1 MLSLAIPLTIL
12 ASLLIALLPSLELLF
27 YSILYFKGL
36 TVINRNPRRHD
47 NGITSFTH
55 KNSKDNVLLS
65 IIIPVKNEPLELFDR
80 ALRSIANCGLPKE
93 QIEVIIVSDD
103 IPLKAKELKQ
113 YVSDLSKKLGI
124 NVLFYHRDTPR
135 GGRSGALN
143 DGVRIAKGKYV
154 MTYDVDNVLEKH
166 SITKAIEILEEDND
180 VVAVVLRWKPLN
192 MDTRI
197 SEMQA
202 YALDYLM
209 DSLYR
214 GFSGLNLSVFPLGSG
229 TIYRK
234 DVLIN
239 KLRGWD
245 EKRIQDD
252 MEIGV
257 RIFCSGYRTA
267 FVDNVGIKV
276 ELPPTIKALRIQ
288 QCRWSYGA
296 MDALISRLNYLLSS
310 KNLPLLGKVLSII
323 FLLQYTPV
331 VAVTLGLIIMSILVY
346 FNMLVEEI
354 LFISSIIST
363 IFAAIYVY
371 SFIHA
376 HKHRGR
382 GVWSSIVMLGRSS
395 AIVTYL
401 APWITWYTFKALLRL
416 PYKYVITP
424 KGRKA
429 YDTSHSIISFGQLVG
444 IVVIIVLLALAYI
457 TVIHGYYFATVPY
470 ALFIVAILYVF
481 YRWWKEL

>member
-1 MLSLAIPLTIL
+1 MLNLAIALTTL

-36 TVINRNPRRHD
+36 KVVNMGSIKYNDTTNTISRSSNN
-47 NGITSFTH
+47 NT
-55 KNSKDNVLLS
+55 LLS
-65 IIIPVKNEPLELFDR
+65 IIIPVKNEPPELFNR
-80 ALRSIANCGLPKE
+80 ALESIANCGLPKD
-93 QIEVIIVSDD
+93 QLEVIIVSDD
-103 IPLKAKELKQ
+103 TPIKAKELKQ
-113 YVSDLSKKLGI
+113 HVISLSRKLGI
-124 NVLFYHRDTPR
+124 NVLFYHRNIPR

-143 DGVRIAKGKYV
+143 DGIRIAKGKYV
-154 MTYDVDNVLEKH
+154 MTYDVDNVLEEH
-166 SITKAIEILEEDND
+166 SVIKAIEILEGNND

-192 MDTRI
+192 TDTRV

-214 GFSGLNLSVFPLGSG
+214 GFSGLNLPVFPLGSG
-229 TIYRK
+229 TIYRR
-234 DVLIN
+234 DVLVN
-239 KLRGWD
+239 KLKGWD

-252 MEIGV
+252 MEIGI
-257 RIFCSGYRTA
+257 RMFSNGYKTA

-296 MDALISRLNYLLSS
+296 MDALISRLNYLLTS
-310 KNLPLLGKVLSII
+310 KNIPLLGKILSII

-331 VAVTLGLIIMSILVY
+331 VAVALGLIVMSVLVY
-346 FNMLVEEI
+346 LNMLVEEI
-354 LFISSIIST
+354 LFFSSIIST

-371 SFIHA
+371 SFIHS
-376 HKHRGR
+376 HKRRGR
-382 GVWSSIVMLGRSS
+382 SIWSSIVMLGRSG

-401 APWITWYTFKALLRL
+401 APWITWYTLKAVLRL

-429 YDTSHSIISFGQLVG
+429 YNTSHSMISLGKLVG
-444 IVVIIVLLALAYI
+444 IIMVITLVALAYI
-457 TVIHGYYFATVPY
+457 TVIHGYYFAVIPY
-470 ALFIVAILYVF
+470 MLFIVATLYVF

>member
-1 MLSLAIPLTIL
+1 MLNLAIALTTL

-36 TVINRNPRRHD
+36 KAVNKDSIKYNN
-47 NGITSFTH
+47 ITNTISRSSS
-55 KNSKDNVLLS
+55 NNMLLS
-65 IIIPVKNEPLELFDR
+65 IIIPVKNEPPELFNR
-80 ALRSIANCGLPKE
+80 ALESIANCGLPKDQLE
-93 QIEVIIVSDD
+93 IIIVSDD
-103 IPLKAKELKQ
+103 TPIKAKELKQ
-113 YVSDLSKKLGI
+113 HVASLSRKLEI
-124 NVLFYHRDTPR
+124 NVLFYHRNVPR

-143 DGVRIAKGKYV
+143 DGIRIAKGKYV

-166 SITKAIEILEEDND
+166 SVIKAIEILEGNND

-192 MDTRI
+192 TDTRV

-214 GFSGLNLSVFPLGSG
+214 GFSGLNLPVFPLGSG
-229 TIYRK
+229 TIYRR
-234 DVLIN
+234 DVLVN
-239 KLRGWD
+239 KLKGWD

-252 MEIGV
+252 MEIGI
-257 RIFCSGYRTA
+257 RIFSSGYKTA

-296 MDALISRLNYLLSS
+296 MDALISRLNYLLTS
-310 KNLPLLGKVLSII
+310 KNIPLLGKILSII

-331 VAVTLGLIIMSILVY
+331 VAVALGLMVMSVLVY

-354 LFISSIIST
+354 LFFSSIISA

-371 SFIHA
+371 SFIHS
-376 HKHRGR
+376 HKRRGR
-382 GVWSSIVMLGRSS
+382 SIWSSIVMLGRSG

-401 APWITWYTFKALLRL
+401 APWITWYTLKAVLRL

-429 YDTSHSIISFGQLVG
+429 YTTSHSMISLGKLVG
-444 IVVIIVLLALAYI
+444 VITVIALVALAYI
-457 TVIHGYYFATVPY
+457 TVIHGYYFAVIPY
-470 ALFIVAILYVF
+470 MLFIVATLYVF